1 MKKMLILFLGWLN
14 GLMLL
19 SQNNM
24 IETYFDKELK
34 LPLSNYVSMPAVAS
48 FSDTIVNK
56 FLNLGSL
63 DYEVSSSPE
72 FFNIYDTE
80 PSEYGISGKIT
91 QTFIFQKNIDLI
103 GLVPLH
109 DDFYCFILRS
119 EDISSIKYD
128 LWCVSKKYEA
138 LGHLCLFYGYKTRI
152 AESDLDFIMVDS
164 EILADKTIL
173 WTQNDRGLIIK
184 RKFKLGS
191 KGQFYQTSEGV
202 EGEYEY

>member
-1 MKKMLILFLGWLN
+1 MLVLFLWIK
-14 GLMLL
+14 GLMLF

-24 IETYFDKELK
+24 IEMYSDKELD

-56 FLNLGSL
+56 FLNFESL
-63 DYEVSSSPE
+63 DYDVSSSPE

-109 DDFYCFILRS
+109 NDFYCFILRS
-119 EDISSIKYD
+119 ENLSSIKYD

-164 EILADKTIL
+164 EILADQTIM

>member
-24 IETYFDKELK
+24 IETYFDKELN

-56 FLNLGSL
+56 FLNFDSM
-63 DYEVSSSPE
+63 DYDVSSSPE
-72 FFNIYDTE
+72 FFNIYDTK
-80 PSEYGISGKIT
+80 PREYGISGKIT

-109 DDFYCFILRS
+109 KDFYCFILRS
-119 EDISSIKYD
+119 ENISSIKYD
-128 LWCVSKKYEA
+128 LWCMSKKYEV
-138 LGHLCLFYGYKTRI
+138 LDHLCLFYAYKTSP
-152 AESDLDFIMVDS
+152 AKSDLDLIMVDS

-184 RKFKLGS
+184 RKFEFDPE
-191 KGQFYQTSEGV
+191 GQFYQISEEV